1 MNLIK
6 LLWRWFS
13 VDWHEIVTAVL
24 VWLFLYQFAVWLR
37 IEKILLPVTN
47 DLISYILGFTL
58 LTELL
63 TFIPRGF
70 RNFLQF
76 AAIVAVHL
84 LVLDYRPVAISFE
97 SVDSAVQ
104 SLYMNLA
111 PLAPYVIFGMGTWI
125 LFSFTLWM
133 VQEKWRI
140 YTIMI
145 VSVLCFAIRD
155 SFSKVV
161 LWEQVAIIMFCGL
174 AILILRHFV
183 SLKEKNPSGWS
194 YFAEYP
200 MSIAG
205 PTATLLLSVFA
216 LGILA
221 PEARPLLT
229 DPYTWWM
236 NSKGQAV
243 ITDGKGFISAGGPVG
258 NSSSGYS
265 RNDES
270 LGGEFDFDYT
280 PIMNVDT
287 TFRGYWR
294 GETRSLYTGKGWEST
309 DAERRAALT
318 PVSVNG
324 ELSKDG
330 RADTSRLE
338 TREVRQ
344 TISIMETEQQFPVL
358 FGAAGI
364 VRLEGLDEKA
374 SAGLRLLRW
383 APVQQELRWD
393 PRAKDSY
400 PEIYSVISQVPIMNE
415 KLLREAPVD
424 FPNKARFA
432 EELQLP
438 NTVPERV
445 KSLAAEITQNA
456 TNPYDKIKLLEAYLN
471 TNFKYTNEPD
481 VSKGRS
487 RDFVDRFL
495 FEIQEGYCDYFSSAF
510 VVMARS
516 LDIPARWVKGY
527 SSGYIEDEE
536 FLTGV
541 PQLDI
546 DPDRAGIYT
555 VRNSDAHSWAE
566 VYFEGFGWISFEP
579 TAGFVLPTA
588 LPEGEVMAL
597 PDIAALPA
605 VETSEEGTFA
615 WGWVTSIAGGLIA
628 AAALIW
634 LYLRRED
641 LLFMLRRRN
650 IGSIGLD
657 DVNQRIVYEF
667 ERFLRYAKRKGYR
680 REEHE
685 TAREMTERWV
695 RTNGYLRGDLEKL
708 LRLFEKAKYSPISA
722 TDDDLEQTVRIVKV
736 LREQF

>member
-1 MNLIK
+1 MNLLK
-6 LLWRWFS
+6 LLWRWFAC
-13 VDWHEIVTAVL
+13 DWSEITTALL
-24 VWLFLYQFAVWLR
+24 VWMFLFQFATWLR
-37 IEKILLPVTN
+37 LEKVLLPVTN
-47 DLISYILGFTL
+47 DLIEYTLAFTL
-58 LTELL
+58 LTELM
-63 TFIPRGF
+63 TFIPRNY

-84 LVLDYRPVAISFE
+84 LLLDWSPVAISFQ
-97 SVDSAVQ
+97 SLDAAVQ
-104 SLYMNLA
+104 SLYMNFA
-111 PLAPYVIFGMGTWI
+111 PLAPYVVFGMGTWI
-125 LFSFTLWM
+125 LFSFTLWI

-140 YTIMI
+140 YTLMI

-161 LWEQVAIIMFCGL
+161 LWEQVAIVMFCGL

-183 SLKEKNPSGWS
+183 SLKEKNPNGWS

-200 MSIAG
+200 MLIAG

-221 PEARPLLT
+221 PEVRPLLT

-243 ITDGKGFISAGGPVG
+243 VTDGKGFIAASGPTG

-294 GETRSLYTGKGWEST
+294 GETRSLYTGKGWDSSET
-309 DAERRAALT
+309 EKRAALT
-318 PVSVNG
+318 PVSLNG
-324 ELSKDG
+324 ELAADT

-344 TISIMETEQQFPVL
+344 TVTIMETEQKFPVL
-358 FGAAGI
+358 FGAAG
-364 VRLEGLDEKA
+364 VNRLEGLDERA
-374 SAGLRLLRW
+374 SAGLRMLRW
-383 APVQQELRWD
+383 APMQQELRWD
-393 PRAKDSY
+393 ERAQNSY
-400 PEIYSVISQVPIMNE
+400 PEIYSVISQVPIINE

-424 FPNKARFA
+424 FPNKVRFA
-432 EELQLP
+432 DELQLP

-445 KSLAAEITQNA
+445 KALAAQITQNA
-456 TNPYDKIKLLEAYLN
+456 NNPYDKIKLLEAYLS
-471 TNFKYTNEPD
+471 TTFKYTNEPD
-481 VSKGRS
+481 LSKGRS

-527 SSGYIEDEE
+527 SSGYIEDDE
-536 FLTGV
+536 FLTGL

-566 VYFEGFGWISFEP
+566 VYFEGFGWIAFEP

-588 LPEGEVMAL
+588 LPEGEVLAL
-597 PDIAALPA
+597 PDVAGLPA
-605 VETSEEGTFA
+605 AETGDGDTAA
-615 WGWVTSIAGGLIA
+615 WGWVTSIAGGVIA
-628 AAALIW
+628 AAALVFAF
-634 LYLRRED
+634 LRREE
-641 LLFMLRRRN
+641 LLYALRRRK
-650 IGSIGLD
+650 IGSIGLHD
-657 DVNQRIVYEF
+657 ANQRIVYEF
-667 ERFLRYAKRKGYR
+667 ERFLRYARRKGYR

-708 LRLFEKAKYSPISA
+708 LRLFEKAKYSPSSI
-722 TDDDLEQTVRIVKV
+722 TEDELEQTVRIVKV